1 MLDILKVDH
10 IGIRIRDKARS
21 IAFYEGLGF
30 KLLSDVGFDNGHPV
44 IMEHPSGV
52 NLNLLGPSTV
62 TADENVLMDID
73 DKYAGYTHVALSVQS
88 IEGAEALMD
97 ERGIAI
103 TGRAKFGNWTAIF
116 VRDPDRN
123 VIELNTYSG
132 QTSGEGTGYQDHP

>member
-1 MLDILKVDH
+1 MLNILKVDH

-21 IAFYEGLGF
+21 IAFYEGFGF
-30 KLLSDVGFDNGHPV
+30 KLLADAGFDKGHPV

-52 NLNLLGPSTV
+52 TLNLLGPSTV
-62 TADENVLMDID
+62 AADENVLMDID
-73 DKYAGYTHVALSVQS
+73 DKYAGYTHVALNVQS
-88 IEGAEALMD
+88 IENAETLMA

-103 TGRAKFGNWTAIF
+103 TGRAKFGNWSAIF

-132 QTSGEGTGYQDHP
+132 QASGDGTGYQGHP